1 MIRSLFCFIIILLFL
16 GCGLLEQFREPDSI
30 SELRKGYKD
39 PHHTFSCGP
48 EALEKAFKRLN
59 IYISR
64 EEISHS
70 IQKNHK
76 FNSCVRSLL
85 SIFKNEARK
94 ITFPEEMIDSL
105 KKEGY
110 SVKKIKKYSDL
121 NETMD
126 VAIILIKQK
135 NALNYHW
142 MCFPVDKNI
151 LSFFGKDT
159 ILKEIYLISK

>member
-1 MIRSLFCFIIILLFL
+1 MGRHSLETEH
-16 GCGLLEQFREPDSI
+16 G
-30 SELRKGYKD
+30 
-39 PHHTFSCGP
+39 
-48 EALEKAFKRLN
+48 EKAEKLFRD
-59 IYISR
+59 IA
-64 EEISHS
+64 
-70 IQKNHK
+70 IQ
-76 FNSCVRSLL
+76 
-85 SIFKNEARK
+85 
-94 ITFPEEMIDSL
+94 
-105 KKEGY
+105 EGY